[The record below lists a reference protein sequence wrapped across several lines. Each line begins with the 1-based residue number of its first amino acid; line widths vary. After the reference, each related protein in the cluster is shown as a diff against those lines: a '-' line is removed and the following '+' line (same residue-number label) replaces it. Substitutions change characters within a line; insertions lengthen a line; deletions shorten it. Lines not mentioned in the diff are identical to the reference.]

1 VSTDQDNSI
10 ITRSVS
16 ANGCQINVRV
26 EGDGE
31 PLLLINGL
39 TRPLDSWAPF
49 ARALSGCRIV
59 SFDAPG
65 VGESPNS
72 LLPMSIVQLAALC
85 VAVLDE
91 LELDAVDVL
100 GFSHGGAVAQEL
112 AARHPTRVRRLVLA
126 ATSCGFGSS
135 LIGWDVRES
144 VAILMN
150 GLYRVN
156 ALSTLWRVMA
166 IASWSSIPFL
176 GTIEAPTLVVC
187 GRQDRVTPMG
197 NSRTL
202 AERIPTA
209 TLIELS
215 EGHDLQ
221 ESGAAEQL
229 ARVVEDFLTRDAQTS
244 EDCFTL

>member
-1 VSTDQDNSI
+1 MSTDEDTSI
-10 ITRSVS
+10 VSRSVS
-16 ANGCQINVRV
+16 ASGLRINVRI
-26 EGDGE
+26 EGEGE
-31 PLLLINGL
+31 PLLVINGL

-49 ARALSGCRIV
+49 ARAMSGCRIV

-72 LLPMSIVQLAALC
+72 LLPMSIAQLADLC
-85 VAVLDE
+85 VTVLDE
-91 LELDAVDVL
+91 LELESVDVL

-112 AARHPTRVRRLVLA
+112 AASHPTRVRRLVLA

-135 LIGWDVRES
+135 FIGWDVRES
-144 VAILMN
+144 VSILMN
-150 GLYRVN
+150 GLFRVN

-176 GTIEAPTLVVC
+176 GTIAAPTLVVC
-187 GRQDRVTPMG
+187 GRQDRVTPVG

-202 AERIPTA
+202 AERIPNA

-221 ESGAAEQL
+221 EPGAAEEL
-229 ARVVEDFLTRDAQTS
+229 ARVVEEFLVRDPRT